1 MDIKI
6 VKEKMDSSMKFFEK
20 ELSQI
25 RTSRANPAILNS
37 LYVEAYGSK
46 TPINQLGNISVPE
59 ANMITIQIWDSSLI
73 QSVEKTINESNLGI
87 NPQIDG
93 QLIRLPIPKLS
104 EERRQELAKL
114 ASKCGEQAKIAIRNN
129 RRDFLEKNK
138 KDENTKSISE
148 DENKKFI
155 NEIQKITDQYVTEI
169 DNIIS
174 SKQEEILKV

>member
-93 QLIRLPIPKLS
+93 QLMRIPVPSLN
-104 EERRQELAKL
+104 EERRNELKKIMGSL
-114 ASKCGEQAKIAIRNN
+114 AEKSKV
-129 RRDFLEKNK
+129 
-138 KDENTKSISE
+138 SINISVVS
-148 DENKKFI
+148 
-155 NEIQKITDQYVTEI
+155 ITLLNCFPVDT
-169 DNIIS
+169 
-174 SKQEEILKV
+174 